1 MTVPVQGYDA
11 GVLRTVVAI
20 AFELGSTGS
29 GTHCDF
35 GLEVPC
41 CSAQVSLPYE
51 ARVNS

>member
-29 GTHCDF
+29 GTHRDL
-35 GLEVPC
+35 GLEV
-41 CSAQVSLPYE
+41 AVSLCSSVIALGRP
-51 ARVNS
+51 R